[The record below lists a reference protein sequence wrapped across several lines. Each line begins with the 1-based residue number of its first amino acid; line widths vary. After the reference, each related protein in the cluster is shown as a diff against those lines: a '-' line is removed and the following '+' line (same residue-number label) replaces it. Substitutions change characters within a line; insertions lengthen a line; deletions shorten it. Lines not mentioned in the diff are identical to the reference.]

1 MLRMIIV
8 EDESLIREWL
18 RTALHYQQLGI
29 EVIATARDGQ
39 EGIDLIRG
47 LNPDI
52 VLTDIMMPR
61 KTAFDMFEETKDL
74 DYEKMILSSYSD
86 FHHAKKAMKY
96 GVYNFLEKPLDV
108 EELRDSLWQIR
119 LDMKQRD
126 QSLVATRE
134 EWNVPIIDLPH
145 IHQEN
150 WSAHLIE
157 YLHQHYDKSIS
168 TEEIAKQFGYS
179 ESYLYKKIKE
189 ELGITLKDYLNRYR
203 IKRSIQLLTS
213 NADLKVYEVAE
224 AVGFSD
230 YNYFGKVFRRYTGLT
245 FTEFKENFTH
255 KG

>member
-18 RTALHYQQLGI
+18 TSAVQYSQLGI
-29 EVIATARDGQ
+29 SVIATARDGE
-39 EGIDLIRG
+39 EGAELIRN
-47 LNPDI
+47 LEPDI
-52 VLTDIMMPR
+52 VLTDIMMPK
-61 KTAFDMFEETKDL
+61 KTAFDMFEETKDIS
-74 DYEKMILSSYSD
+74 YEKVILSSYSD

-96 GVYNFLEKPLDV
+96 GVFNFLEKPLDV
-108 EELRDSLWQIR
+108 EELRDSLWQICLDLKEERR
-119 LDMKQRD
+119 LRTQE
-126 QSLVATRE
+126 RE
-134 EWNVPIIDLPH
+134 AEAFPSIELPT

-150 WSAHLIE
+150 WSALLAE
-157 YLHQHYDKSIS
+157 YVHQNYNKMIS
-168 TEEIAKQFGYS
+168 TEEIAKNFGYS

-213 NADLKVYEVAE
+213 HEDLRVYEVAE

-230 YNYFGKVFRRYTGLT
+230 YNYFGKVFRKYTGLT

-255 KG
+255 RG